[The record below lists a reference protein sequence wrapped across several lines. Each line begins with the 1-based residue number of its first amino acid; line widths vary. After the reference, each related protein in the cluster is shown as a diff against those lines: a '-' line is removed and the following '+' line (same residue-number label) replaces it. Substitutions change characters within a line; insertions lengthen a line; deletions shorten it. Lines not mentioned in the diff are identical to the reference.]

1 MSLKL
6 VVLSAFLA
14 AAEAFTAVAGMRPT
28 TPLRTTTPKAMIAPD
43 ALATMLPTTM
53 TAEDP
58 EISSLA
64 LASGHGL
71 PADSARMVAVV
82 VINFG
87 VRRSKE
93 PVQLLHRGDAV
104 VKKVSPALCV
114 ALRGAS
120 VCLRTM

>member
-53 TAEDP
+53 TLAEDP

-64 LASGHGL
+64 LASGTGFL
-71 PADSARMVAVV
+71 LIPLMVVAVV

-87 VRRSKE
+87 IM
-93 PVQLLHRGDAV
+93 
-104 VKKVSPALCV
+104 KK
-114 ALRGAS
+114 
-120 VCLRTM
+120 